1 MRVGFVLLL
10 LLGLLFI
17 APAHTPAA
25 ARMSLPLTA
34 TATRVLPTHIGLG
47 LAASSN
53 TTGIYGWMPASHIPW
68 DYAYQYLTGGVNTG
82 HGWET
87 WKSEGRFP
95 LYYALGAA
103 SHHYIPVFSYYNLQ
117 MSIGLCTYCSESH
130 RSLANLND
138 AHVMNAYFH
147 DFALLMQRLGP
158 GAYSGVRGFGK
169 TAIVHVEPGLSGYA
183 EQAVLDN
190 HQCYGYCTGQG
201 NNPALLAATVSRS
214 GYKPVNTYANT
225 YQGFSLALTHLR
237 DLYAPNVLLAFHV
250 SNWATTVN
258 IGRDKSAA
266 IDATALGR
274 EAGQFIVQ
282 SSVGGLPPNAR
293 GYDLIFND
301 VSDRD
306 AAYDKY
312 KQGYVSGND
321 STWWD
326 SLRACPQT
334 PQLPGLV
341 FDPTGTTSVVAGV
354 AGGRAR
360 HPRAV
365 AHPQERRGGGCG
377 ASGDR
382 WWTQDRVWMAP
393 TDPGIDQ
400 NVRGTGG
407 RFVDTLLHFRLRR
420 R

>member
-1 MRVGFVLLL
+1 
-10 LLGLLFI
+10 
-17 APAHTPAA
+17 
-25 ARMSLPLTA
+25 
-34 TATRVLPTHIGLG
+34 
-47 LAASSN
+47 
-53 TTGIYGWMPASHIPW
+53 
-68 DYAYQYLTGGVNTG
+68 
-82 HGWET
+82 
-87 WKSEGRFP
+87 
-95 LYYALGAA
+95 
-103 SHHYIPVFSYYNLQ
+103 
-117 MSIGLCTYCSESH
+117 
-130 RSLANLND
+130 
-138 AHVMNAYFH
+138 MNAYFH

-326 SLRACPQT
+326 SLNETYPNFHRWEAYVGALNGVTKRPIIVWQIPLGNQYFDTENNTAGHYQDNRAEYFFSHMGELARAGIVGLLFGSGIVGATTNYDAMHDGVTNPPAVCSRDGISHGQICDTHASTVTDDDGGYLRHAAQQYYQSGGYP
-334 PQLPGLV
+334 LPNQSAA
-341 FDPTGTTSVVAGV
+341 T
-354 AGGRAR
+354 
-360 HPRAV
+360 
-365 AHPQERRGGGCG
+365 
-377 ASGDR
+377 
-382 WWTQDRVWMAP
+382 
-393 TDPGIDQ
+393 
-400 NVRGTGG
+400 
-407 RFVDTLLHFRLRR
+407 
-420 R
+420 